1 MRVVIFGITMLLFLY
16 ACTQIPEAVP
26 DDELFD
32 CNFSKDGKFLVCHE
46 RKRIETARK

>member
-1 MRVVIFGITMLLFLY
+1 MRVVAVALAMLLLLY

-32 CNFSKDGKFLVCHE
+32 CDFSKDGKFLVCHE
-46 RKRIETARK
+46 RKRTETAAK